1 MEYKAGLKTSFE
13 LSFKLNGCLWGS
25 SYSYGDQPLRV
36 VVRINQFF
44 FFSKKVFNFNKR
56 QNIKKDKIRSQE
68 KKKQD
73 CKKGKKGE
81 MEKKVELSSAQNV
94 LTIKC
99 INLLL

>member
-68 KKKQD
+68 KKNRIA
-73 CKKGKKGE
+73 KKEKRGRWRKKSNFLQHK
-81 MEKKVELSSAQNV
+81 MY
-94 LTIKC
+94 
-99 INLLL
+99 